1 MSPVAVTNFFRDD
14 LARAGEV
21 QRSFLPVIEQDER
34 CGVRVVAEYRPAFEV
49 GGDFYDVVYLP
60 DGRITALIGDVAGK
74 GIAAALLMARVSTE
88 FRRLATAKL
97 EPKRILER
105 VDEWLESQSFTDR
118 FVTAACVQLQLAR
131 GRWVACNAGHVV
143 PLLRRKNGDVVRLA
157 EASGLPLGLGN
168 MGVVP
173 FSDPYVEEEVAV
185 APGDTLLLVTDGV
198 MEALTDSV
206 GVGLDGTP
214 LQQLLTTSPHGGL
227 DELRET
233 IFQSVDQNTE
243 RRDDATLLALSLSDR
258 ALAVPAIRM
267 AG

>member
-1 MSPVAVTNFFRDD
+1 MDFFQDD
-14 LARAGEV
+14 LARASEM
-21 QRSFLPVIEQDER
+21 QRSFLPVLEGDR
-34 CGVRVVAEYRPAFEV
+34 GGLRVVAEYRPAFEV

-60 DGRITALIGDVAGK
+60 DGRTTALIGDVAGK
-74 GIAAALLMARVSTE
+74 GVAAALLMARVSTE

-105 VDEWLESQSFTDR
+105 VNEWLESQAMTDR
-118 FVTAACVQLQLAR
+118 FVTAACVQLQIAR

-173 FSDPYVEEEVAV
+173 FSDPYREEDVA
-185 APGDTLLLVTDGV
+185 AQPGDILLLVTDGV
-198 MEALTDSV
+198 MEAFSDNA
-206 GVGLDGTP
+206 GIGLDGAS
-214 LQQLLTTSPHGGL
+214 LQRLLTGAGEGL
-227 DELRET
+227 DQLRQN
-233 IFQSVDQNTE
+233 IFRSVDSSTE
-243 RRDDATLLALSLSDR
+243 RRDDATLLALSLSEDAFSPP
-258 ALAVPAIRM
+258 ALRM